1 MMHLNWIKVILI
13 LNHDILY
20 SSSDMNVEIYV
31 KVLNHY
37 LLLILILSVPM
48 SIFASDLDKEKRW
61 SDQVVDS
68 IMDGEMVWLNNGKH
82 DFLGIYTDAA
92 EDKSRA
98 VIVMHGTGVHPNW
111 QQVIQPLRVGL
122 TEHNWNTLSIQMPV
136 LSNDAKH
143 EEYAPLYP
151 EVASRIN
158 AAMAELKSRGNKN
171 IFLIGHSQGATMS
184 AYYLTTSKQDING
197 FVAIGMSSFGN
208 DLRQSGV
215 NSLKN
220 ISIPVLDLYASDDL
234 DSVLNTTKA
243 RAQAAKESDNK
254 NFTQIQI
261 TGNHFLDGENEIL
274 LATVAEWLEKQ

>member
-68 IMDGEMVWLNNGKH
+68 IMDGEIVWLNNGKH

>member
-1 MMHLNWIKVILI
+1 MHLNWIKVILI

-68 IMDGEMVWLNNGKH
+68 IMDGEIVWLNNGKH